1 MVETYEL
8 EKIIEELYKLEEM
21 LGRTDSFIIDRSL
34 LESNVHDIV
43 FRLKIWKENNYDKLR
58 DLLNRWNTAKKLMDG
73 EMSEM
78 DLLEQEFKKILGDFR

>member
-34 LESNVHDIV
+34 LESKVHDIV
-43 FRLKIWKENNYDKLR
+43 FRLKIW
-58 DLLNRWNTAKKLMDG
+58 
-73 EMSEM
+73 
-78 DLLEQEFKKILGDFR
+78 

>member
-34 LESNVHDIV
+34 LESKVHDIV

>member
-34 LESNVHDIV
+34 LESKVHDIV

-58 DLLNRWNTAKKLMDG
+58 DLLNRWNTAKELIDG